1 MPCPCI
7 EVICCMVFIT
17 IKKVHEM
24 GLDYRLALEQSLVS
38 CYQISYCNFFFRD
51 CMFRR
56 SMHSIKEFRL
66 QCLKFRIASSN
77 LWRSINHGAHLT
89 NFLLSAARSLFQ
101 QVVLFCASIL
111 RCYLSESYNCSWTD
125 LLLHYSGLFSDDLCS

>member
-7 EVICCMVFIT
+7 EAICCMVFII

-24 GLDYRLALEQSLVS
+24 GLDIVWLWNKVWYHAIKFLIVT
-38 CYQISYCNFFFRD
+38 FFFRD

-111 RCYLSESYNCSWTD
+111 RCYLSESYNCS
-125 LLLHYSGLFSDDLCS
+125 